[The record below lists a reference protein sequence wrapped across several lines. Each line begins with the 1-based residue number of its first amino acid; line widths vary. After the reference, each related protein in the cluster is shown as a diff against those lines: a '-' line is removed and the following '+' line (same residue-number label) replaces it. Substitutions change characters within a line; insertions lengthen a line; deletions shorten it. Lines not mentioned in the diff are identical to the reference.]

1 VRSVRTFAAAVLLA
15 GAGGAAMFAPA
26 RAHAAPCGV
35 PDLADMVPPDG
46 ATGVPLNAT
55 LGAHYMASADYL
67 GEVVVL
73 VHPDGRMQEFKA
85 RFDPTEG
92 LLSVM
97 PTEPLVAGGAYVIRW
112 PALRGLNA
120 ATPGHGDEAHFT
132 AGTADD
138 VASPTFAGV
147 TGLRWDL
154 ERVQN
159 DCTEELEERYVFD
172 IALGDAADDG
182 GRDGLTLLLFQTSG
196 SGAMGMTVPVSTRAI
211 PAAGATAQ
219 VKLPTRNSVGH
230 VCFAALVRDTTN
242 RVSQS
247 GATEACVDTVAPPFF
262 RGCSIGAGSTSGGGT
277 TTFGLV
283 AVLSVLALLAR
294 PRKR

>member
-1 VRSVRTFAAAVLLA
+1 MRSVKLIAAGVLLA
-15 GAGGAAMFAPA
+15 GVACAAIVVAPA

-35 PDLADMVPPDG
+35 PDLVDMVPPDG
-46 ATGVPLNAT
+46 AMGVPLNAK

-73 VHPDGRMQEFKA
+73 VHPDRPEPQMLKA
-85 RFDPTEG
+85 SFDPTEG
-92 LLSVM
+92 LLSIT
-97 PTEPLVAGGAYVIRW
+97 PTEPLVPGGAYVVRW

-120 ATPGHGDEAHFT
+120 ATPGHGGEAHFT

-138 VASPTFAGV
+138 TASPTFAGV
-147 TGLRWDL
+147 TGVQWDL

-247 GATEACVDTVAPPFF
+247 GAAEACVDTVAPPFF
-262 RGCSIGAGSTSGGGT
+262 RGCNVAGSSSGATSA
-277 TTFGLV
+277 FGVV
-283 AVLSVLALLAR
+283 ALFSVLALLAR
-294 PRKR
+294 PRKL

>member
-1 VRSVRTFAAAVLLA
+1 MRTFAAAVLLA
-15 GAGGAAMFAPA
+15 GAGGAAIVAP
-26 RAHAAPCGV
+26 AHAAPCGV

-67 GEVVVL
+67 GEDVVL
-73 VHPDGRMQEFKA
+73 VHPGGREQVLEA
-85 RFDPTEG
+85 RFDPTEV
-92 LLSVM
+92 LLSVT
-97 PTEPLVAGGAYVIRW
+97 PTEPLVAGGAYVVRW
-112 PALRGLNA
+112 PSLRGLNA
-120 ATPGHGDEAHFT
+120 STPGYGDEAHFT

-147 TGLRWDL
+147 TGVQWDL
-154 ERVQN
+154 EREQN
-159 DCTEELEERYVFD
+159 DCTDELEERYVFD

-219 VKLPTRNSVGH
+219 VKLPTRDSVGH

-247 GATEACVDTVAPPFF
+247 GAAEACVETVAPPFF
-262 RGCSIGAGSTSGGGT
+262 RGCSVAGSPSGATSA
-277 TTFGLV
+277 FSIL
-283 AVLSVLALLAR
+283 ALLALLAR
-294 PRKR
+294 PRKQ